1 VKSNRKD
8 TGKRGEDLAAAFLM
22 ERGYRILERNW
33 RCPVGEIDI
42 IARDG
47 NELVFVEVKSRTSD
61 LYGTPETSVNA
72 RKQKKVA
79 SAALYYI
86 NEKSHHHRNARFD
99 VVAVTFQE
107 GPPRI
112 ELTCNAFELA

>member
-1 VKSNRKD
+1 
-8 TGKRGEDLAAAFLM
+8 M

-33 RCPVGEIDI
+33 RCPIGEIDI
-42 IARDG
+42 IAADG
-47 NELVFVEVKSRTSD
+47 NELVFIEVKSRTSD
-61 LYGTPETSVNA
+61 LFGAPESSVNA

-79 SAALYYI
+79 STALYYI
-86 NEKSHHHRNARFD
+86 NQKSYHNRNARFD

-107 GPPRI
+107 GAPRI